1 MKVKFKWTDVNN
13 DTFIDMNK
21 IVVYDGLLSY
31 PNFNERFMMHTDAIK
46 TQLRRRII

>member
-13 DTFIDMNK
+13 DTCIDINK
-21 IVVYDGLLSY
+21 LVVYDGLISY

-46 TQLRRRII
+46 TQLIIRII